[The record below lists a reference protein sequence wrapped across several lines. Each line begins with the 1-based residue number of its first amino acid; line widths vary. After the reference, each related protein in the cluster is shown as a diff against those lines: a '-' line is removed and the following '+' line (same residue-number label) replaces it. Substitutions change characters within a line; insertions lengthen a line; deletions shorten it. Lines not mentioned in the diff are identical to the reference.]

1 MCKPKPIYST
11 YFLHIISAFLLYLLL
26 LSACSLPKVIPVNYS
41 DQVKAVHEAAAQRDG
56 NRLLALTNSA
66 DTLAVQAAWRA
77 LASTPSVATDSLLQR
92 ALRSGHPLA
101 WFALSTRSLS
111 PDQLRVLESKVIEAG
126 YPEQLI
132 RTLGLQ
138 GDVQTASLLDMWVS
152 SIEPGSEREPAF
164 ALALSRIQL
173 RGITDSPQTLRLI
186 SRAAITPQPI
196 AARNWLYALYR
207 STTLTLSVEQADQLV
222 ADLDSFKTLS
232 DPDVRR
238 TVARILAK
246 AGRKEALSLY
256 PPEQIPSL
264 QVNAAVD
271 LVRML
276 PYFTANLPV
285 EQVNALFTHP
295 DPVVLATLLDLLAD
309 DAYTPAPSWVQAI
322 EGLILQHR
330 ERDPRL
336 YLQAVWTR
344 MRMPALPANAATSFS
359 PDTAYIKQLALRD
372 PYYAEKGLRIL
383 GYRQPV
389 EKWPA
394 LLRPFLSSDQHLQR
408 FFASNL
414 LSAWIR
420 AEKTLTSSQRD
431 LLRSMLWES
440 LEKPNRSVMATLAP
454 LLLDEPLTQPGD
466 AEMMLK
472 QLKAYSLPE
481 DIEVYQMVLPGLFA
495 QLNDKG
501 NALADSLAGYK
512 VSALNGMLKEY
523 VSEAL
528 KPQLSA
534 TAAVN
539 LLSPDWAL
547 LRKLGS
553 QPRLQLE
560 TELGLII
567 IALDPLRAPST
578 VSAIAKLAEAGEYNG
593 VAFHRVVPNFVIQG
607 GDIEFGDGYGGPDFV
622 LPNEPS
628 ERGFV
633 RGAVG
638 IASAGKDTEGSQ
650 YFMMIDDAPHLDGN
664 YTLFGYVEYGLDV
677 VQRIRVGD
685 RVIRARVTNY

>member
-1 MCKPKPIYST
+1 MCKPKPTNST
-11 YFLHIISAFLLYLLL
+11 YFLHIFGTFLLPIVL
-26 LSACSLPKVIPVNYS
+26 LSACSLPKVIPANYS
-41 DQVKAVHEAAAQRDG
+41 DQLKAVHEAAAQRDG
-56 NRLLALTNSA
+56 DRLLQLTNSE

-77 LASTPSVATDSLLQR
+77 LASTPTVATDSLLQR
-92 ALRSGHPLA
+92 ALRSDHPLA

-111 PDQLRVLESKVIEAG
+111 SDQLRVLESKAIEGG

-152 SIEPGSEREPAF
+152 SIEPGSMREPAF
-164 ALALSRIQL
+164 AMALSRIQL
-173 RGITDSPQTLRLI
+173 RGVTDAPQTLRLI
-186 SRAAITPQPI
+186 SRAAITPQPA

-207 STTLTLSVEQADQLV
+207 SNTLTLSAEQAGQLV
-222 ADLDSFKTLS
+222 ANLDSFKTLS

-246 AGRKEALSLY
+246 AGRKEALTLY
-256 PPEQIPSL
+256 PSAQIPSL
-264 QVNAAVD
+264 DVNTAID

-276 PYFTANLPV
+276 PYFIADLPV

-295 DPVVLATLLDLLAD
+295 DQGVLSTLLDLLAD

-322 EGLILQHR
+322 EGLIQQQR

-344 MRMPALPANAATSFS
+344 MRMPALRTNAAASFS
-359 PDTAYIKQLALRD
+359 PDTTYIKQLALRD
-372 PYYAEKGLRIL
+372 PYYTEKGLRIL

-394 LLRPFLSSDQHLQR
+394 LLSPFLSSDQHLQR
-408 FFASNL
+408 FFASTV
-414 LSAWIR
+414 LSSWIR
-420 AEKTLTSSQRD
+420 AEKNLTPTQRD
-431 LLRSMLWES
+431 LLRSTLWQS
-440 LEKPNRSVMATLAP
+440 LETPNRSVMATLAP
-454 LLLDEPLTQPGD
+454 LLLDAPLTQAGD
-466 AEMMLK
+466 ANTMLK
-472 QLKAYSLPE
+472 RLKAYRLPE

-495 QLNDKG
+495 QIPDQSK
-501 NALADSLAGYK
+501 ALADSLAGYK
-512 VSALNGMLKEY
+512 VSALNGILLPY

-534 TAAVN
+534 TTAIN

-578 VSAIAKLAEAGEYNG
+578 VSALANLAEAGEYNG

-628 ERGFV
+628 ELGFV

-650 YFMMIDDAPHLDGN
+650 YFVMLDDAPHLDGN

-677 VQRIRVGD
+677 VQRMRVGD